1 MHSDCRWN
9 RSTNWNLKMT
19 PHLAERLFRWHL
31 NITSDCTEQVN
42 KIHSQQ
48 VSKELEVIRLIWVL
62 SHLYRLSLYSSIKYT
77 ISLKK
82 ESKKL
87 SSVSLSLLNFWAWQG
102 ESTQGH
108 SSASSIPGARRQE
121 ASWEQITPWPDFS
134 HWLARAAEWE
144 WGQMQIADK
153 SLQQIPILSS

>member
-1 MHSDCRWN
+1 
-9 RSTNWNLKMT
+9 MT

-82 ESKKL
+82 REQETLFCLPEPLELLGLARREHAGPLVCFLHPWGTAAGSKL
-87 SSVSLSLLNFWAWQG
+87 GADYALARLFPLVG
-102 ESTQGH
+102 ES
-108 SSASSIPGARRQE
+108 R
-121 ASWEQITPWPDFS
+121 
-134 HWLARAAEWE
+134 
-144 WGQMQIADK
+144 
-153 SLQQIPILSS
+153 